1 MALANCL
8 RAAEPG
14 EVETQHGET
23 VLFQTVGDAPCGPV
37 VLATAEAM
45 RKQRDRA
52 RRRVGAVKQR
62 SELQALGIVE
72 VEPLG
77 RHLCL
82 LDRIVHRV
90 L

>member
-1 MALANCL
+1 MPL
-8 RAAEPG
+8 
-14 EVETQHGET
+14 
-23 VLFQTVGDAPCGPV
+23 LFQTVGDAPCGPV
-37 VLATAEAM
+37 VLATGEAV

-52 RRRVGAVKQR
+52 RRRGRAVEQR
-62 SELQALGIVE
+62 GKLQALGIGE

-82 LDRIVHRV
+82 LDRIAHRV